1 MIESFKPIWDQVVML
16 IKLENV
22 TVHYGTAEA
31 VKDINILQDKGSVVS
46 VIGANGAGKSTI
58 LKSISGLV
66 ALTAGSIEFSG
77 EEIGGMSVERIVN
90 LGIAHVPEGRRLFP
104 YMSVAENIHL
114 GAYLR
119 KDKSGISNDLEKV
132 FVLFPILKERRKQKA
147 GSLSGGEQQMLA
159 IGRALMA
166 KPVLLMMDEPSLG
179 LAPIVIDTL
188 ADTILD
194 INKSGISVLLVEQN
208 AGLVTKVSQKCYVM
222 EVGKVVLEG
231 NIKDLMAD
239 DSVRRAFLG

>member
-1 MIESFKPIWDQVVML
+1 ML
-16 IKLENV
+16 IELKNV
-22 TVHYGTAEA
+22 TVYYDTAEA
-31 VKDINILQDKGSVVS
+31 VRDVTIHQEEGSVVS

-66 ALTAGSIEFSG
+66 PTRSGEIEFRG
-77 EEIGGMSVERIVN
+77 EKINGMSVDKIVG

-119 KDKSGISNDLEKV
+119 KDKSGVSEDLEKS
-132 FVLFPILKERRKQKA
+132 FTLFPILKERRNQKA

-166 KPVLLMMDEPSLG
+166 RPRLLLMDEPSLG
-179 LAPIVIDTL
+179 LAPIIIDQL
-188 ADTILD
+188 ADRILD
-194 INKSGISVLLVEQN
+194 INRSGISVLLVEQN
-208 AGLVTKVSQKCYVM
+208 AGLVTRVSQKCYVI

-231 NIKDLMAD
+231 DIKELMAD

>member
-1 MIESFKPIWDQVVML
+1 ML
-16 IKLENV
+16 IKLKNV
-22 TVHYGTAEA
+22 TVYYDTAEA
-31 VKDINILQDKGSVVS
+31 VRDITIQQEEGSVVS
-46 VIGANGAGKSTI
+46 AIGANGAGKSTI

-66 ALTAGSIEFSG
+66 PIRSGEIEFRG
-77 EEIGGMSVERIVN
+77 KKINGMSVDKIVG

-104 YMSVAENIHL
+104 YMSVAENINL

-119 KDKSGISNDLEKV
+119 KDKSAVSEDLEKS
-132 FVLFPILKERRKQKA
+132 FTLFPVLRERRNQKA

-166 KPVLLMMDEPSLG
+166 RPELLMMDEPSLG
-179 LAPIVIDTL
+179 LAPIVIDQL
-188 ADTILD
+188 AGKIID
-194 INKSGISVLLVEQN
+194 INQSGISVLLVEQN
-208 AGLVTKVSQKCYVM
+208 AGLVTRVSKKCYVI

-231 NIKDLMAD
+231 DIKELMAN

>member
-1 MIESFKPIWDQVVML
+1 ML
-16 IKLENV
+16 LKLEDV
-22 TVHYGTAEA
+22 TVYYGQAKA
-31 VKDINILQDKGSVVS
+31 VENIHILQEKGSVVS

-58 LKSISGLV
+58 LKSISGLIP
-66 ALTAGSIEFSG
+66 LKSGSIEFSG
-77 EEIGGMSVERIVN
+77 AKISGMSVVKIVS

-104 YMSVAENIHL
+104 YMTVEENINL

-119 KDKSGISNDLEKV
+119 KDTEGVPKDLEKV
-132 FVLFPILKERRKQKA
+132 FTLFPRLRERQKQKA

-166 KPVLLMMDEPSLG
+166 KPKLLMMDEPSLG
-179 LAPIVIDTL
+179 LAPIVIDAL
-188 ADTILD
+188 SDTIQD
-194 INKSGISVLLVEQN
+194 INRSGITVLLVEQN
-208 AGLVTKVSQKCYVM
+208 AGLVTKVSQKCYVI

-231 NIKDLMAD
+231 DIKHLMAD